1 MCGRYALYDTSKA
14 DFKIP
19 HNLVGTNYNI
29 APSTTVPV
37 VVKNNQVM
45 LITWTFKSP
54 WIGDLNIINARSE
67 TLETKKIFRGAKR
80 CIFLANGYYEWL
92 RRDKVRIPYYHTFK
106 DRMMY
111 FGGIFNETGGC
122 IVTRQS
128 YPMKVEV
135 HHRQPVILRYT
146 EFTSWFASDHDFS
159 CEHSRDMTIYEVS
172 RDVNSS
178 KNNSAG
184 NINRF

>member
-1 MCGRYALYDTSKA
+1 MKLVKDT
-14 DFKIP
+14 D
-19 HNLVGTNYNI
+19 
-29 APSTTVPV
+29 
-37 VVKNNQVM
+37 NN
-45 LITWTFKSP
+45 
-54 WIGDLNIINARSE
+54 N
-67 TLETKKIFRGAKR
+67 LETKKIFRGAKR